1 MVFSDGTSLE
11 LATVTSDVTNGMTA
25 ALTVA
30 V

>member
-1 MVFSDGTSLE
+1 MVFADRASLE
-11 LATVTSDVTNGMTA
+11 LAATMGSVSMGYTA